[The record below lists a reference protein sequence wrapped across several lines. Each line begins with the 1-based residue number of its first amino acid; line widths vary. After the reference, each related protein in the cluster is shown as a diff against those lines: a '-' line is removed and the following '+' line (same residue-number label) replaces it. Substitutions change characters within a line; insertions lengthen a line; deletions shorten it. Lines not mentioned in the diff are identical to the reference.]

1 MYLPIKKLDYVVQPR
16 LGTLKT
22 LVFYLQYVAVG
33 LTSAATE
40 RTGHNGSEFKYLSVE
55 VLFILLRPRKC
66 LRCSTSDF
74 FSFEISNSSQRLVLA
89 NSTIAAASTAT
100 IASVIYYVPQMFIL
114 SLRISSPSKK
124 MKLIRLL

>member
-40 RTGHNGSEFKYLSVE
+40 RTGHNGSELNIYQLRSFLS
-55 VLFILLRPRKC
+55 
-66 LRCSTSDF
+66 S
-74 FSFEISNSSQRLVLA
+74 
-89 NSTIAAASTAT
+89 
-100 IASVIYYVPQMFIL
+100 
-114 SLRISSPSKK
+114 
-124 MKLIRLL
+124 